1 MCIRDRI
8 WGEERPPSIRALDDS
23 KRVIY
28 CGSFSKSIAPG
39 FRLGYLVADWP
50 ILSRVLPYKTD
61 AGTGGL
67 EQMVLSEFCENH
79 FFDHLIKLNQK
90 LKSKAITMCE
100 ALDKYFGREVAK
112 ILVRQPLKL
121 LECDKNFDLSI
132 KVSGG
137 GSFGQAGAIRH
148 GISRALEK
156 KNSEFRA
163 ALKAAG
169 YLTRDSRKVERKKV
183 GLRKARKAP
192 QFSKR

>member
-1 MCIRDRI
+1 MT
-8 WGEERPPSIRALDDS
+8 EEIYATGRRKRATA
-23 KRVIY
+23 RV
-28 CGSFSKSIAPG
+28 
-39 FRLGYLVADWP
+39 YL
-50 ILSRVLPYKTD
+50 SE
-61 AGTGGL
+61 GTG
-67 EQMVLSEFCENH
+67 NI
-79 FFDHLIKLNQK
+79 LINDLP
-90 LKSKAITMCE
+90 
-100 ALDKYFGREVAK
+100 LDKYFGREVAK

-121 LECDKNFDLSI
+121 LKCDENFDFFI

-156 KNSEFRA
+156 KNPDFRA